1 MRRFLSHWHSV
12 STRKKVEAIA
22 VVSVLVLGGLTLKSA
37 TRSNAR
43 SISTA
48 TNKPEKVQATS
59 TARILQRQKQER
71 QIRPENYNFEQFPV
85 GAEHEQH
92 WKHLLWTTAIV
103 EPKQPF
109 VVEALNQMLAM
120 TPRSGLTDAQTRT
133 VDMAMK
139 VANQLYLGDPA
150 FYGALGQRFLDTIAQ
165 SSDPEWVAKSLA
177 SLKKGGMQPSELQ
190 RLAEKTKV
198 RFPQWSS
205 NVFLQTTLM
214 DIAHAADAQSLP
226 PLKDLLRWEVA
237 DNQLHL
243 YALCRRDRRILCRA
257 ILKDRRGQWVRQ
269 EGKLWS
275 VPLLLES
282 IHGLSWNFTR
292 GQTPQGIYRVESVVP
307 AAEDEFFRAY
317 GQFPLVNL
325 FVPFE
330 AGAKQFIPGTP
341 GTFRGSLDQ
350 YEALLPP
357 TWRTYRPL
365 QQSYWAGKAGR
376 SLFRIHGSGESAD
389 FFRGKDKNYPDSY
402 NWNPTLGCLSAQE
415 LYTEKG
421 KLLHADMPKIL
432 QALQMVG
439 GKNFAGYL
447 MVVDLPGDEKKPVA
461 LETLE
466 TVIASRSMKQKSPL
480 TRAVT
485 VKRSRSARFSD
496 GDSAPTLKPVSFRQ
510 PDVSK
515 SSFQA
520 VAIRGTIPAGI
531 APNRSNRLNDSPR
544 STLTLPVK
552 NQPTPEFSAIAP
564 LPPLPLSY

>member
-1 MRRFLSHWHSV
+1 MRRFLSRWQDV

-22 VVSVLVLGGLTLKSA
+22 LVSLLSLAGLTLKPA

-43 SISTA
+43 SISTIP
-48 TNKPEKVQATS
+48 NELKKVQATS
-59 TARILQRQKQER
+59 TARILQRHKQER
-71 QIRPENYNFEQFPV
+71 QVRPENYNFEQFPV

-109 VVEALNQMLAM
+109 VVEALNQILAM
-120 TPRSGLTDAQTRT
+120 TTRSGLTDAQTRT

-139 VANQLYLGDPA
+139 VGNQLYLGNPA
-150 FYGALGQRFLDTIAQ
+150 FYSALGQRFLDTIEQ
-165 SSDPEWVAKSLA
+165 SPDPEWVAKSLS
-177 SLKKGGMQPSELQ
+177 SLAKGGMQPSELQ
-190 RLAEKTKV
+190 RLAEKTKA
-198 RFPQWSS
+198 RFPQWA
-205 NVFLQTTLM
+205 NNIFLQTTLM
-214 DIAHAADAQSLP
+214 DIANSTDAQSLP
-226 PLKDLLRWEVA
+226 PLKDLLKWEVA
-237 DNQLHL
+237 DQQLHL

-257 ILKDRRGQWVRQ
+257 VLKDRNGQWVRQ

-317 GQFPLVNL
+317 GQFDLVNL

-341 GTFRGSLDQ
+341 GTFSGSLNQ
-350 YEALLPP
+350 YRALLPP
-357 TWRTYRPL
+357 SWRTYRPL

-415 LYTEKG
+415 LYNEKG

-432 QALQMVG
+432 QTLQMVG

-447 MVVDLPGDEKKPVA
+447 IVVDVPGDEKKPIS

-466 TVIASRSMKQKSPL
+466 TVVANRPMKKKSPL
-480 TRAVT
+480 VRAAM
-485 VKRSRSARFSD
+485 VKRSNSVQS
-496 GDSAPTLKPVSFRQ
+496 LKPVS
-510 PDVSK
+510 S
-515 SSFQA
+515 
-520 VAIRGTIPAGI
+520 
-531 APNRSNRLNDSPR
+531 
-544 STLTLPVK
+544 K
-552 NQPTPEFSAIAP
+552 NQPKLQTPAIDP
-564 LPPLPLSY
+564 LTPIPLSY

>member
-1 MRRFLSHWHSV
+1 MRRFLFHWQV
-12 STRKKVEAIA
+12 ASTRKKVEAIA
-22 VVSVLVLGGLTLKSA
+22 LVSLLVLGGLALKPA

-43 SISTA
+43 SISTSP
-48 TNKPEKVQATS
+48 NEPEKVQATS

-71 QIRPENYNFEQFPV
+71 QVRPENYDFEQFPI
-85 GAEHEQH
+85 GKEHEQH

-109 VVEALNQMLAM
+109 VVEALNQILAM

-133 VDMAMK
+133 VDMAMQ
-139 VANQLYLGDPA
+139 VSNQLYLGDPA
-150 FYGALGQRFLDTIAQ
+150 FYSALGQRFLETIAQ
-165 SSDPEWVAKSLA
+165 SPDPEWVAQSLS
-177 SLKKGGMQPSELQ
+177 SLEKGGMQPSELQ
-190 RLAEKTKV
+190 RLAEKAKA

-205 NVFLQTTLM
+205 NLFLQTTLM
-214 DIAHAADAQSLP
+214 DIANAADTQSLP
-226 PLKDLLRWEVA
+226 PLKDLLKWQVA

-243 YALCRRDRRILCRA
+243 YALCRSDRRILCRA
-257 ILKDRRGQWVRQ
+257 ILKDRTGQWVRQ
-269 EGKLWS
+269 DGKLWS

-292 GQTPQGIYRVESVVP
+292 GQTPQGIYRMESVVP
-307 AAEDEFFRAY
+307 AAEDEYFRAY

-341 GTFRGSLDQ
+341 GTFGGSLDQ
-350 YEALLPP
+350 YQALLPP

-415 LYTEKG
+415 LYSEKG

-432 QALQMVG
+432 QALQRLG

-447 MVVDLPGDEKKPVA
+447 IVVDVPADEKTPVA

-466 TVIASRSMKQKSPL
+466 TVVTSRATKKTGAIAKKVA
-480 TRAVT
+480 TI
-485 VKRSRSARFSD
+485 KRLPSERVSIGKA
-496 GDSAPTLKPVSFRQ
+496 APTLKSVSL
-510 PDVSK
+510 K
-515 SSFQA
+515 QA
-520 VAIRGTIPAGI
+520 V
-531 APNRSNRLNDSPR
+531 SS
-544 STLTLPVK
+544 K
-552 NQPTPEFSAIAP
+552 NQPKLESSAIDP
-564 LPPLPLSY
+564 LIPLPLSY